1 MALPQLI
8 VRIVAGIAVVGF
20 RSARQAYR
28 QAANS
33 APKMEMQTPEWA
45 QKLGFGS
52 NERFQE
58 MKLPEAINILGLS
71 KADKLPEIK
80 ARFDHL
86 IKANDPEKGGSEYLL
101 GKVHGANELILKNLL
116 EEMNIEQLSKKMLQ
130 ETGEAPKKDQL

>member
-1 MALPQLI
+1 
-8 VRIVAGIAVVGF
+8 
-20 RSARQAYR
+20 
-28 QAANS
+28 
-33 APKMEMQTPEWA
+33 MEMQTPEWA

-71 KADKLPEIK
+71 KADKLTEVK
-80 ARFDHL
+80 ARFEHL

-130 ETGEAPKKDQL
+130 EAGEAPKKDQL